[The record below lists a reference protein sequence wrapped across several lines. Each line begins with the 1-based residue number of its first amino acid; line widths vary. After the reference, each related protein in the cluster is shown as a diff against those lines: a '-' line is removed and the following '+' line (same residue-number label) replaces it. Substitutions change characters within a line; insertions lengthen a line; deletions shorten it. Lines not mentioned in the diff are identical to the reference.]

1 MRNAARAAVLCG
13 AVLTATALGVL
24 PASAHV
30 TVHSADATPGGYA
43 ELTFRVPT
51 ERNDAS
57 TVKLQ
62 VNFPADDPLA
72 SISVKPHPGWTFQV
86 TNKKLTKPLTT
97 DDGSVDSVVSAIT
110 WTAKPG
116 QGIGPGE
123 YDDFSV
129 SAGPLPKNGT
139 LTFPARQTYS
149 NGSVV
154 SWIEVAAPGA
164 PEPEHPAPSLTI
176 AAPVTS
182 PTKSDDTS
190 MNSMPGMND
199 TSSSS
204 HGSSQTAS
212 LAIAVTALIIAVVA
226 VGLGVVRL
234 RRSDG
239 DS

>member
-13 AVLTATALGVL
+13 AILTATAIGVL

-30 TVHSADATPGGYA
+30 TVHSADAAPGGYA

-57 TVKLQ
+57 TVKVQ
-62 VNFPADDPLA
+62 VNFPTDNPLA
-72 SISVKPHPGWTFQV
+72 SVSVKPHPGWTFQV
-86 TNKKLTKPLTT
+86 TNQKLAKPLTT
-97 DDGSVDSVVSAIT
+97 SDGSVDSVVSAIT
-110 WTAKPG
+110 WTAKSG

-164 PEPEHPAPSLTI
+164 PEPDHPAPSLSI
-176 AAPVTS
+176 AAA
-182 PTKSDDTS
+182 PTKSADAS
-190 MNSMPGMND
+190 VSSMPGMSN

-212 LAIAVTALIIAVVA
+212 LAVAVTALIIAVVA

-234 RRSDG
+234 RRPDG
-239 DS
+239 HS

>member
-1 MRNAARAAVLCG
+1 LCG
-13 AVLTATALGVL
+13 AILTATAIGVL

-30 TVHSADATPGGYA
+30 TVHSADAAPGGYA

-72 SISVKPHPGWTFQV
+72 SISVKPHPGWTFAV
-86 TNKKLTKPLTT
+86 TNKKLAKPLTT
-97 DDGSVDSVVSAIT
+97 DDGSVTSVVSAIT

-129 SAGPLPKNGT
+129 SAGPMPKSGT
-139 LTFPARQTYS
+139 LRFPARQTYS

-176 AAPVTS
+176 SAPS
-182 PTKSDDTS
+182 NAPSKGASDDTS
-190 MNSMPGMND
+190 ASSMPGMTNA
-199 TSSSS
+199 SSSS

-212 LAIAVTALIIAVVA
+212 LAVAVTALVIAVVA

-234 RRSDG
+234 RRPDG
-239 DS
+239 RS

>member
-1 MRNAARAAVLCG
+1 VRNAARAAVLCG
-13 AVLTATALGVL
+13 AVLTATAIGVL

-30 TVHSADATPGGYA
+30 TVHSADAAPGGYA

-72 SISVKPHPGWTFQV
+72 SISVKPHPGWTFAV
-86 TNKKLTKPLTT
+86 TNKKLAKPLTT
-97 DDGSVDSVVSAIT
+97 DDGLVDSVVSVIT

-116 QGIGPGE
+116 QGIAPGE

-129 SAGPLPKNGT
+129 SAGPMPKSGT

-176 AAPVTS
+176 AAASKTPAT
-182 PTKSDDTS
+182 DDTS
-190 MNSMPGMND
+190 VNSMPGMGN

-212 LAIAVTALIIAVVA
+212 LAVAVTALIIAVVA

-234 RRSDG
+234 RRPDG
-239 DS
+239 HS